1 MTFKSSFIFG
11 VKNSN
16 RIFFTRCCVIFNI
29 FFYDLNVASNRSLL
43 FVVCSCLCLLPIW
56 RNGRRVRLKT
66 AFLIE
71 LGFKSLDGYLC

>member
-1 MTFKSSFIFG
+1 MLIKSSFIFG

-16 RIFFTRCCVIFNI
+16 RIFFTHCCVIFNI
-29 FFYDLNVASNRSLL
+29 FFYDLNAAGNWVLL
-43 FVVCSCLCLLPIW
+43 FVVRSCFCLLPIW